1 MSTDEEFAEY
11 LKSLP
16 RVLGQAE
23 IDRRTAEHDR
33 QLGPY
38 VPHGGEVHHYAF
50 ESRH

>member
-1 MSTDEEFAEY
+1 MTTEEQWAEY

-23 IDRRTAEHDR
+23 VDELVAERDR

-38 VPHGGEVHHYAF
+38 VPHGGEVHHYAE